1 MRAAVLPELVAR
13 LGGTHAAELSA
24 ADPNSIFRRLLS
36 DWDAL
41 AARVYAAI
49 REQRRLAALTHEALA
64 SCAAA
69 ARDAV
74 HCRWGPADL
83 VYDGSIHH
91 TILPELARRVAAL
104 TEALPP
110 SR

>member
-1 MRAAVLPELVAR
+1 M
-13 LGGTHAAELSA
+13 
-24 ADPNSIFRRLLS
+24 
-36 DWDAL
+36 
-41 AARVYAAI
+41 AARVDAAI
-49 REQRRLAALTHEALA
+49 QERRRLASLTHRALA
-64 SCAAA
+64 SCAAT

-91 TILPELARRVAAL
+91 TILPELGRRVAAL
-104 TEALPP
+104 AEAPPP

>member
-1 MRAAVLPELVAR
+1 MRV
-13 LGGTHAAELSA
+13 
-24 ADPNSIFRRLLS
+24 D
-36 DWDAL
+36 
-41 AARVYAAI
+41 AAI
-49 REQRRLAALTHEALA
+49 QERRRLASLTHEALA
-64 SCAAA
+64 SCAVT

-104 TEALPP
+104 TDEPP
-110 SR
+110 LSE